1 MALLK
6 YKDLKQMNKNDLDTK
21 MSELKLEITK
31 ANVTANKVNA
41 KTKEIK
47 RAIARLK
54 TFTSLMGVK
63 NK

>member
-54 TFTSLMGVK
+54 TFTSLTGVK

>member
-6 YKDLKQMNKNDLDTK
+6 YKSLKQMNKNDLDTK

-54 TFTSLMGVK
+54 TFTSLTGVK